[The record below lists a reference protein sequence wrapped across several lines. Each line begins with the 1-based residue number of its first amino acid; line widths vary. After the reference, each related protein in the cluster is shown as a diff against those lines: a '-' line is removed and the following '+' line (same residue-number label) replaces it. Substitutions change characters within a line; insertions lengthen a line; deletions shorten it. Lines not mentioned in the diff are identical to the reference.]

1 MQCCNCYIFSK
12 EGINTLKET
21 EVVTMAKKEK
31 KIIKEAWQE
40 TKNLKEGEVFLL
52 KDLFKGY
59 KWNRIKM
66 EKRSSLGRLFLEKAQ
81 QKKSVE
87 VIEKTSSHQQQ
98 YRKLG

>member
-1 MQCCNCYIFSK
+1 VK
-12 EGINTLKET
+12 E
-21 EVVTMAKKEK
+21 MAKKEK

-59 KWNRIKM
+59 KWNRIKT
-66 EKRSSLGRLFLEKAQ
+66 ETRSSLGRLFLEKVQ
-81 QKKSVE
+81 KKKSVE
-87 VIEKTSSHQQQ
+87 AIEKTSSHQQQ